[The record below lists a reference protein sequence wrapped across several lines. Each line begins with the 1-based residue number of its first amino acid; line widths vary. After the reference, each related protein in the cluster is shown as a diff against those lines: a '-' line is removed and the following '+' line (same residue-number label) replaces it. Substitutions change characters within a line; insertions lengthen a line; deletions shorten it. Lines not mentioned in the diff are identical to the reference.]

1 MDERVRNIKTPEK
14 CEIFAKNCADRGR
27 DDLALEAKQWAV
39 QLRAEAYGA
48 ESEVEKEA
56 VSAIYAYEE
65 VLSARNGKKTRASS
79 TWQLIKRHGII
90 SAVDRALNRPAD
102 PEGYD
107 TLVDMGLAD
116 YALEAVIVRNPE
128 TFSDSAVKISQD
140 RIKQW
145 TCT

>member
-1 MDERVRNIKTPEK
+1 MDDRVTNIKTPEK

-27 DDLALEAKQWAV
+27 DDLALEARQWAV

-48 ESEVEKEA
+48 ESEVEKQA
-56 VSAIYAYEE
+56 VGAIYAYEE

-102 PEGYD
+102 PEGYVS
-107 TLVDMGLAD
+107 LVDMGLAD
-116 YALEAVIVRNPE
+116 YALEAVIIRNPDA
-128 TFSDSAVKISQD
+128 FSADALAISQE
-140 RIKQW
+140 RMKQW
-145 TCT
+145 ATA